1 VSQKPYFFT
10 NKLEMLETVRRAI
23 QHGILEIRISDCSG
37 AAVGYWVYMDLSG
50 GILDEH
56 AERYVTEFAKD

>member
-1 VSQKPYFFT
+1 MSQKPYFFT

-37 AAVGYWVYMDLSG
+37 TAVGYWVYMDLSG
-50 GILDEH
+50 GILDAH

>member
-1 VSQKPYFFT
+1 MSQKPYVFT

-37 AAVGYWVYMDLSG
+37 TAVGDWVYMDLSG